1 MPQNDNS
8 EMEQPEFHNGSPALS
23 GERRLF
29 FEVIK
34 VAMWDY
40 AHLQRDKLSG
50 RARNDRC
57 RKRLRELR
65 HSIFHDEGSIA
76 DIANAIAT
84 EPEYLLESVRGG
96 VSDEQILKGYIL
108 GKKMRVDVPFDN
120 RIGLRDN
127 DLKFPVRRSRGKDL
141 EKLGR
146 P

>member
-1 MPQNDNS
+1 MSQNTNS
-8 EMEQPEFHNGSPALS
+8 EMEQPDLHNGSPALS

-40 AHLQRDKLSG
+40 AHLQRDKLQG
-50 RARNDRC
+50 RHRNDRL

-65 HSIFHDEGSIA
+65 HSIFGEDGSIA
-76 DIANAIAT
+76 DIAHAIAT
-84 EPEYLLESVRGG
+84 EPDYLLESVRAG
-96 VSDEQILKGYIL
+96 VSDEQISKGYIL

-120 RIGLRDN
+120 RVNVRSD
-127 DLKFPVRRSRGKDL
+127 DLKFPVRSRGKDL
-141 EKLGR
+141 ERLGR